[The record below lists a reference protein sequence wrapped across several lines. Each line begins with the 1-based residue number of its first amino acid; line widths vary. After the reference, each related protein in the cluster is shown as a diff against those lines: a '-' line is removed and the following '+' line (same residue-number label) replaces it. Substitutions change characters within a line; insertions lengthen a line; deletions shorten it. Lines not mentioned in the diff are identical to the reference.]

1 MVFEKPMEKIL
12 MALLLVTFFALML
25 NLPFG
30 YLRSKEKRL
39 SVMWFVY
46 IHVPIPFVFVLRKYA
61 GLDYRVIPIIVIGA
75 IAGQFLGGRLRKTRK

>member
-1 MVFEKPMEKIL
+1 MEKIV
-12 MALLLVTFFALML
+12 MAILLVTFFALML

-46 IHVPIPFVFVLRKYA
+46 IHVPIPFIFVFRKYA
-61 GLDYRVIPIIVIGA
+61 GLDYRVIPVIVIGA
-75 IAGQFLGGRLRKTRK
+75 IAGQFLGGRFNKQRQ

>member
-1 MVFEKPMEKIL
+1 MEKIL
-12 MALLLVTFFALML
+12 PAILLVTFFALII

-39 SVMWFVY
+39 SIMWFVY

-61 GLDYRVIPIIVIGA
+61 GLDYRVIPVIVVGA
-75 IAGQFLGGRLRKTRK
+75 IAGQFLGGRFNKTPAQTRQ

>member
-1 MVFEKPMEKIL
+1 MGKIL
-12 MALLLVTFFALML
+12 MILLLVTFFALML

-46 IHVPIPFVFVLRKYA
+46 IHVPIPFIFLLRKYA
-61 GLDYRVIPIIVIGA
+61 GLDYRVIPVIVIGA
-75 IAGQFLGGRLRKTRK
+75 IAGQFLGGRLRNTRK